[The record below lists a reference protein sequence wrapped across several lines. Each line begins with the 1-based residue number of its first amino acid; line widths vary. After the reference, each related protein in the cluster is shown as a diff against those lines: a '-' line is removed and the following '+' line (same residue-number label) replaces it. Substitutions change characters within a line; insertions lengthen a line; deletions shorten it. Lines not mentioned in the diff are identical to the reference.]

1 MSPAA
6 TGNARAWPTRS
17 SCASAR
23 PSTRSTRCWPRASP
37 ATFDFAFLDAD
48 KDRYPEYSDRLIALL
63 RPGGLLAIDN
73 VFWGGDVADPSVDDP
88 SVRAIRSMNQA
99 LAEDGRVSL
108 AMVPIADGLTLAR
121 KR

>member
-1 MSPAA
+1 M
-6 TGNARAWPTRS
+6 
-17 SCASAR
+17 
-23 PSTRSTRCWPRASP
+23 
-37 ATFDFAFLDAD
+37 
-48 KDRYPEYSDRLIALL
+48 
-63 RPGGLLAIDN
+63 
-73 VFWGGDVADPSVDDP
+73 ADPSVDDP